1 MPNYFPKLKNLA
13 YVESQTS
20 QRSQIINQVI
30 NVYQN
35 MHAHTNLLIK
45 IPRNDERLP
54 GLVHNLRSSGVPEGG
69 RVVKSGK
76 VA

>member
-1 MPNYFPKLKNLA
+1 
-13 YVESQTS
+13 
-20 QRSQIINQVI
+20 
-30 NVYQN
+30 